1 LFAAIFNNDCR
12 PVDFDRIGLGAE
24 DVRILGGARQVALL
38 RSREASSMRDIET
51 CRIQSLDDRWWI
63 VGRLRL
69 DASRDLATALGQP
82 GSDDGL
88 LCLHAYVKWGD
99 DFLDHL
105 AGDFCFVL
113 WDEAR
118 GRLIAARDQL
128 GIRSLFHAA
137 SDGAQVICDSLEWI
151 ASWKALAGEL
161 DDLWIVD
168 FLTFGHTQDFDRT
181 VYREIRR
188 LPPAHL
194 MSLSAAGAN
203 VRRYW
208 RLKIDEP
215 LYFGDKRLY
224 GERFRELTLRAV
236 ADRMPVGRVGVSMS
250 GGIDST
256 TLAASA
262 VEVAQDRARVIARCV
277 HYESLIPDDEARFA
291 ALAANHLGIELRLAS
306 IDNDRY
312 DPQWRARG
320 YATVEPWANVFRGR
334 AERTANQAMAE
345 QAPVWFMG
353 EGPDNALW
361 FDRDA
366 YLSWLME
373 RRQWRRLA
381 EALWLYVGAK
391 GLRGWGSTVGRYVGP
406 RLPAPTEPELP
417 VWLNPDLAARMSL
430 EERWTAL
437 GQGGPGPRH
446 PWHPRSMA
454 SFEDPV
460 WQSIFA
466 DCEDDEAQAPYVWRH
481 PFLDLRVLQ
490 FMLSLPPVP
499 WARRKLVMR
508 QAMRGRLPAAILAR
522 DKTPIVHDPM
532 ARALRHQR
540 LPELLAPRRLGRWVD
555 VERLVGADMDGRKM
569 EQVLAAYA
577 LDYWLAMGRR

>member
-1 LFAAIFNNDCR
+1 MFAAILNRDGR
-12 PVDFDRIGLGAE
+12 PIDLDRIGLAAD

-38 RSREASSMRDIET
+38 RSREASVMRDVET
-51 CRIQSLDDRWWI
+51 CRIQSLGDRWWI

-69 DASRDLATALGQP
+69 DARRDLATELGQP
-82 GSDDGL
+82 PSDGGW

-105 AGDFCFVL
+105 TGDFCFVL
-113 WDEAR
+113 WDEVQ

-128 GIRSLFHAA
+128 GVRSLFHAA
-137 SDGAQVICDSLEWI
+137 SGGTQVIGDSLDWI

-161 DDLWIVD
+161 DDFWIVD

-188 LPPAHL
+188 LPPAHV
-194 MSLSAAGAN
+194 MSLSGAGATA
-203 VRRYW
+203 RRYW
-208 RLKIDEP
+208 RLAIGEP
-215 LYFGDKRLY
+215 LYGDKRLY

-236 ADRMPVGRVGVSMS
+236 ADRMPVGRVGVAMS
-250 GGIDST
+250 GGLDST

-262 VEVAQDRARVIARCV
+262 VDVAQDRARVSARCV

-291 ALAANHLGIELRLAS
+291 ALASSHLGIELQLAS
-306 IDNDRY
+306 IGSDLY
-312 DPQWRARG
+312 DPLWRERG
-320 YATVEPWANVFRGR
+320 FATTEPWANVVRGR
-334 AERTANQAMAE
+334 AEHTANQAMAE

-353 EGPDNALW
+353 EGPDNALR
-361 FDRDA
+361 FERDA
-366 YLSWLME
+366 YLSWLVG

-381 EALWLYVGAK
+381 EALWLYAGAK
-391 GLRGWGSTVGRYVGP
+391 GLRGWVATVRRYAEP
-406 RLPAPTEPELP
+406 QLPAPTEQDLP
-417 VWLNPDLAARMSL
+417 VWLNPDLVGRL
-430 EERWTAL
+430 GLCERWIAL
-437 GQGGPGPRH
+437 AQGGAGPRH
-446 PWHPRSMA
+446 PWHPQSMA

-508 QAMRGRLPAAILAR
+508 QAMRGRLPAAVLAR

-532 ARALRHQR
+532 GKALRRHR
-540 LPELLAPRRLGRWVD
+540 LPELRASRRLGHWID
-555 VERLVGADMDGRKM
+555 VEWLAGAEMDGRKM
-569 EQVLAAYA
+569 EQVLAAHA
-577 LDYWLAMGRR
+577 FDYWLTVRRR